1 MEFSKRKVF
10 VLLSLAA
17 VVIFLMFRVP
27 EKGSSYLSES
37 GRVFGTFYK
46 IKYEAKDGRSL
57 AEHYKRLFL
66 EVDSSLSTFNKESII
81 SRFNSGEDS
90 VLVDS
95 HFRNVFEKGAAVSE
109 ISGGAF
115 DMTVAQVVNAWGFG
129 FSKRDDVSDELID
142 SLMRHVGYGK
152 VRLVNGLLVR
162 DEAGVML
169 DASAIAK
176 GYSVDVVA
184 RCLDSLGVENYM
196 VEIGGEISVKGVN
209 HEGRPWG
216 IGVTNPVDDSTMMR
230 TELYDVVYLQ
240 DKAMA
245 TSGNYRQYYHKGGKK
260 YSHTIDPR
268 TGYPVEHNLLSASVF
283 ADDCMTADAFATAC
297 MVVGLDSSMAMIEA
311 IPDVEGFFIYADSSG
326 VFQTKTTS
334 GFCYDKK

>member
-209 HEGRPWG
+209 QEGRPWG

-283 ADDCMTADAFATAC
+283 ADDCMTADALATAC

>member
-152 VRLVNGLLVR
+152 VRLVNGMLVR

-283 ADDCMTADAFATAC
+283 ADDCMTADALATAC

>member
-283 ADDCMTADAFATAC
+283 ADDCMTADALATAC

-326 VFQTKTTS
+326 VFQSKTTP

>member
-17 VVIFLMFRVP
+17 VVMFLMFRVP

-152 VRLVNGLLVR
+152 VRLVNGLLMR

-283 ADDCMTADAFATAC
+283 ADDCMTADALATAC

>member
-27 EKGSSYLSES
+27 EKGSAYLSES

-46 IKYEAKDGRSL
+46 IKYEAKDGLSL

-283 ADDCMTADAFATAC
+283 ADDCMTADALATAC

>member
-283 ADDCMTADAFATAC
+283 ADDCMTADALATAC

>member
-129 FSKRDDVSDELID
+129 FSKRDDISDELID

-268 TGYPVEHNLLSASVF
+268 TGYPVVHNLLSASVF
-283 ADDCMTADAFATAC
+283 ADDCMTADALATAC

-311 IPDVEGFFIYADSSG
+311 IPDVEGFFIYADLSG

>member
-95 HFRNVFEKGAAVSE
+95 HFCNVFEKGAAVSE

-283 ADDCMTADAFATAC
+283 ADDCMTADALATAC

>member
-95 HFRNVFEKGAAVSE
+95 HFRNVLEKGAAVSE

-283 ADDCMTADAFATAC
+283 ADDCMTADALATAC
-297 MVVGLDSSMAMIEA
+297 MVVGLDSSMVMIEA

>member
-1 MEFSKRKVF
+1 M
-10 VLLSLAA
+10 LSLAA

-283 ADDCMTADAFATAC
+283 ADDCMTADALATAC

>member
-95 HFRNVFEKGAAVSE
+95 HFRNVFKKGAAVSE

-283 ADDCMTADAFATAC
+283 ADDCMTADALATAC

>member
-27 EKGSSYLSES
+27 GKGSSYLSES

-283 ADDCMTADAFATAC
+283 ADDCMTADALATAC

>member
-268 TGYPVEHNLLSASVF
+268 SGYPVEHNLLSASVF
-283 ADDCMTADAFATAC
+283 ADDCMTADALATAC

>member
-1 MEFSKRKVF
+1 
-10 VLLSLAA
+10 
-17 VVIFLMFRVP
+17 
-27 EKGSSYLSES
+27 
-37 GRVFGTFYK
+37 
-46 IKYEAKDGRSL
+46 
-57 AEHYKRLFL
+57 
-66 EVDSSLSTFNKESII
+66 
-81 SRFNSGEDS
+81 
-90 VLVDS
+90 
-95 HFRNVFEKGAAVSE
+95 
-109 ISGGAF
+109 
-115 DMTVAQVVNAWGFG
+115 
-129 FSKRDDVSDELID
+129 
-142 SLMRHVGYGK
+142 
-152 VRLVNGLLVR
+152 
-162 DEAGVML
+162 
-169 DASAIAK
+169 
-176 GYSVDVVA
+176 
-184 RCLDSLGVENYM
+184 M

-283 ADDCMTADAFATAC
+283 ADDCMTADALATAC

>member
-184 RCLDSLGVENYM
+184 RSLDSLGVENYM

-283 ADDCMTADAFATAC
+283 ADDCMTADALATAC

>member
-129 FSKRDDVSDELID
+129 FSKRDDVSDKLID

-152 VRLVNGLLVR
+152 VRLVNGMLVR

-209 HEGRPWG
+209 QEGRPWG

-283 ADDCMTADAFATAC
+283 ADDCMTADALATAC

>member
-27 EKGSSYLSES
+27 EKGRSYLSES

-209 HEGRPWG
+209 YEGRPWG

-283 ADDCMTADAFATAC
+283 ADDCMTADALATAC

>member
-27 EKGSSYLSES
+27 EKDSAYLSES

-57 AEHYKRLFL
+57 AEHYERLFL

-90 VLVDS
+90 VLADS
-95 HFRNVFEKGAAVSE
+95 HFRNVFEKGVEVSK

-152 VRLVNGLLVR
+152 VRLVNGLLKRNDV
-162 DEAGVML
+162 GVML

-216 IGVTNPVDDSTMMR
+216 IGVTSPVDDSTMMR

-268 TGYPVEHNLLSASVF
+268 TGYPVEHNLLSASIF
-283 ADDCMTADAFATAC
+283 ADDCMTADALATAC
-297 MVVGLDSSMAMIEA
+297 MVVGLDSSMAMIES
-311 IPDVEGFFIYADSSG
+311 IPGVEGFFIYADSSG
-326 VFQTKTTS
+326 VFQSKTTP

>member
-81 SRFNSGEDS
+81 SRFNRGEDS

-283 ADDCMTADAFATAC
+283 ADDCMTADALATAC

>member
-57 AEHYKRLFL
+57 AEHYERLFL

-283 ADDCMTADAFATAC
+283 ADDCMTADALATAC

>member
-152 VRLVNGLLVR
+152 VGLVNGLLVR
-162 DEAGVML
+162 NDAGVML

-283 ADDCMTADAFATAC
+283 ADDCMTADALATAC